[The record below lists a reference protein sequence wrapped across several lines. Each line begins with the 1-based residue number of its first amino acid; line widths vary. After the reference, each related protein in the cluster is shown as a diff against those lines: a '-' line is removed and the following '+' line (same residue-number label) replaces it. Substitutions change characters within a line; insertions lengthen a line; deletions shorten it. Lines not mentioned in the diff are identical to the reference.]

1 MVLGTV
7 IRVDTLARVAWRT
20 EPYAATLHPI
30 VARVRVGRV
39 WRGPLADTMTV
50 MVATVE
56 MRSSCEL
63 ELRPGESYLLFA
75 TRTEGGPLATRQ
87 CSGTI
92 EEREAADSFDALG
105 PSQASR
111 P

>member
-1 MVLGTV
+1 VVLGTV

-63 ELRPGESYLLFA
+63 ELRPGESYLIFA